1 MNNLSV
7 TPIKPVPMDV
17 VWESAIATMHLVAKL
32 RGICN
37 MAAVPS
43 KVIEDMREQLV
54 LLKGNEFHE
63 TELYKNLSFCQEI
76 CDLMMNGCDLD
87 HDNANKH
94 DRIAMIDQLI
104 ESLRTMRRRMS

>member
-1 MNNLSV
+1 MNKSNV
-7 TPIKPVPMDV
+7 TQIKQSPRCPVWDEAVTDMDLL
-17 VWESAIATMHLVAKL
+17 ARA

-43 KVIEDMREQLV
+43 KVIERMQEGV
-54 LLKGNEFHE
+54 HEKFHE

-94 DRIAMIDQLI
+94 DRIAMVDQLI
-104 ESLRTMRRRMS
+104 ESLRTIKRRI

>member
-1 MNNLSV
+1 MSNLNV
-7 TPIKPVPMDV
+7 TQIKQAQRDPVWHRAVTSSDLLA
-17 VWESAIATMHLVAKL
+17 EE

-43 KVIEDMREQLV
+43 KVLEGIQEELV

-63 TELYKNLSFCQEI
+63 TELCRNLSFYQEI
-76 CDLMMNGCDLD
+76 CDLMMNGCDMD
-87 HDNANKH
+87 HDNANRH

-104 ESLRTMRRRMS
+104 DSLRTMRRRM